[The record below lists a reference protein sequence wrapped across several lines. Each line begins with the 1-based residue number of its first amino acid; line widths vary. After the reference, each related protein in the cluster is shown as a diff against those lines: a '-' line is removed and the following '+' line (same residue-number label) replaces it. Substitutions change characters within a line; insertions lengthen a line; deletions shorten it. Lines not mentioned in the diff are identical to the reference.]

1 MAQVV
6 DRVESREE
14 EEGGRVVTA
23 SRVVLPTLTRA
34 DHGKEL
40 SCEVVHP
47 GLGLPLWVKAML
59 NIGCKSGRT
68 LVCQVLTRQN
78 EFPFLPICCFWL
90 PQGVYPGY
98 TFGYLHQL
106 GKYLGW

>member
-59 NIGCKSGRT
+59 NIGCKSGRGAH
-68 LVCQVLTRQN
+68 LFAKFLLGRMN
-78 EFPFLPICCFWL
+78 FPFLPICCLWL

-98 TFGYLHQL
+98 TASI